1 MYTRIFPRIYALA
14 ETAWAGY
21 ESSYESFE
29 DRLRQMLPYLEKRGI
44 AYTEENWWNP
54 TGDARREEAFGYFMG
69 IYSAMDEETKAA
81 TAEASRPGEE
91 FMRSFMTEFFQPE
104 DIPYLMGSMN
114 ADASGHQ
121 EA

>member
-1 MYTRIFPRIYALA
+1 
-14 ETAWAGY
+14 
-21 ESSYESFE
+21 
-29 DRLRQMLPYLEKRGI
+29 
-44 AYTEENWWNP
+44 
-54 TGDARREEAFGYFMG
+54 
-69 IYSAMDEETKAA
+69 MDEETKAA

-121 EA
+121 KA